1 MIVVKIQLES
11 AEDEARLRDLLP
23 SLHGTLLEKE
33 ELLNSLNGLEV
44 RKQRQKKALEA
55 MRHLSE
61 QGGATSFGDASE
73 WQRKIRS
80 WDRVLDGRKE

>member
-33 ELLNSLNGLEV
+33 ELPNSLNGLEV

-55 MRHLSE
+55 SLKT
-61 QGGATSFGDASE
+61 GGSNLIWRCF
-73 WQRKIRS
+73 
-80 WDRVLDGRKE
+80 